1 MNINK
6 IYITGRLGADAE
18 VIEAGSSKLVKFSLA
33 STQSRKVN
41 EDWIDDTTWF
51 HCEAWKRESVAKYLV
66 KGLHVAVEGKMKC
79 DEYQDKDGNNRKAWK
94 VVVHQIDFISQMIDN
109 KSSGGSDLPF

>member
-18 VIEAGSSKLVKFSLA
+18 LIDAGSSKLVKFSLA

-41 EDWIDDTTWF
+41 DDWVDETTWF
-51 HCEAWKRESVAKYLV
+51 YCEAWNREGVARYLK
-66 KGLHVAVEGKMKC
+66 KGLLIAVEGKMKC
-79 DEYQDKDGNNRKAWK
+79 DDYKDKDGNNRKSWK
-94 VVVHQIDFISQMIDN
+94 VVVHQIDFISPMIGN
-109 KSSGGSDLPF
+109 NSVGGSDLPF